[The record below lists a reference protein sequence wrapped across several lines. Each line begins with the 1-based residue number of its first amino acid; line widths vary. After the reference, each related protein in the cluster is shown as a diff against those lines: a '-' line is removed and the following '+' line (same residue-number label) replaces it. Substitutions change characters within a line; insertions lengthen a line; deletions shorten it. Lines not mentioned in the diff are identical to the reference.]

1 MKKQYWFIA
10 FILVLLIELIGVQ
23 LDNMM
28 LQYIA
33 KPLLMLPLAGYFIS
47 TTSLQQSGLKK
58 WILLALFF
66 SWLGDVLLLFQT
78 QQSIFFL
85 LGLSAFLLAHIFY
98 ILFFH
103 NVRVMENVKGKLYL
117 LAIVVVY
124 YAGLIYFLSPYLGEM
139 TLPVRV
145 YGIVIS
151 FMFMLAMHMLFIKNK
166 AAGNWMMA
174 GALLFVVSDS
184 TLAINKFYQPF
195 ELAGIVIM
203 ITYGAA
209 QFFIVKGA
217 TDYIT
222 LPGEEQV

>member
-47 TTSLQQSGLKK
+47 TTSLQQSDLKK

-166 AAGNWMMA
+166 AAGKWMMA

-195 ELAGIVIM
+195 ELAGVVIM

-222 LPGEEQV
+222 LPEKEQV